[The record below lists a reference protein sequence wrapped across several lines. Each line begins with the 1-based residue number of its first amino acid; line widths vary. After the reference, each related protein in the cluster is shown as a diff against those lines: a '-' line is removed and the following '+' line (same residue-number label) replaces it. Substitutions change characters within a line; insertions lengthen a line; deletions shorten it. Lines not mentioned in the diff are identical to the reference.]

1 MKKIPRTPARLSLPL
16 SIAAG
21 TLLGLALGAF
31 ILWLRPGW
39 FDFRRHANALTARQ
53 AAATQWAPVIGA
65 AVPDF
70 TLAAARTRNPMTLS
84 SLRGRPVVLN
94 FWATWCGPCRVEMPA
109 FEAAYRENQ
118 PRNLTVLA
126 INYAEPRQ
134 MVLDFADE
142 LGVSF
147 PLLLDP
153 DGSVQ
158 ELYQIRGYPS
168 TMFIAPDGTLVAAH
182 IGLLTKGQ
190 LAKNLAL
197 ILP

>member
-1 MKKIPRTPARLSLPL
+1 MPRTPARLPLPL
-16 SIAAG
+16 IIAAG
-21 TLLGLALGAF
+21 TLLGLALGTF
-31 ILWLRPGW
+31 IYWQRPGW
-39 FDFRRHANALTARQ
+39 FDFRSSASALTARQ
-53 AAATQWAPVIGA
+53 VAATQWAPVIGA
-65 AVPDF
+65 AVPNF
-70 TLAAARTRNPMTLS
+70 TLTTARTENPMTLS
-84 SLRGRPVVLN
+84 ALRGQPVVLN

-118 PRNLTVLA
+118 PRTLTVMA

-134 MVLDFADE
+134 LVLDFGDE
-142 LGVSF
+142 LGLSF

-153 DGSVQ
+153 DGSVH

-168 TMFIAPDGTLVAAH
+168 TMFIAPDGTLAAAH
-182 IGLLTKGQ
+182 IGLLTEGQ

>member
-1 MKKIPRTPARLSLPL
+1 MPRTPARLPLPL
-16 SIAAG
+16 IIAAG

-31 ILWLRPGW
+31 IFWQRPGW
-39 FDFRRHANALTARQ
+39 FDFRSSASALTARQ

-65 AVPDF
+65 DAPDF
-70 TLAAARTRNPMTLS
+70 TLTAARTQNSMTLND
-84 SLRGRPVVLN
+84 LRGRSVVLN

-168 TMFIAPDGTLVAAH
+168 TMFIAPDGTLAAAH
-182 IGLLTKGQ
+182 IGLLTEGQ
-190 LAKNLAL
+190 LAENLAL

>member
-1 MKKIPRTPARLSLPL
+1 MPRTPARLPLPL
-16 SIAAG
+16 IIAAG

-31 ILWLRPGW
+31 IFWQRPGW
-39 FDFRRHANALTARQ
+39 FDFRSSASALTARQ

-70 TLAAARTRNPMTLS
+70 TLTAARTQNSKTLS
-84 SLRGRPVVLN
+84 DLRGRPVVLN

-109 FEAAYRENQ
+109 FEAAYRANQ
-118 PRNLTVLA
+118 SLNLTVLA

-134 MVLDFADE
+134 MVLAFGDE
-142 LGVSF
+142 LDLSF